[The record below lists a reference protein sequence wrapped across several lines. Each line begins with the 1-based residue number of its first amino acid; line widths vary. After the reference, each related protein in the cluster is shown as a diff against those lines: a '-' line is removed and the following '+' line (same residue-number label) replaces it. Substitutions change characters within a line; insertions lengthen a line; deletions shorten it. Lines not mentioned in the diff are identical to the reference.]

1 MKKLVAATMSAVMLL
16 GPMSIDANAAS
27 SKKKT
32 KRTKVIRVN
41 RKIRN
46 GASCKRPGAIYV
58 DSRGRKF
65 RCVAVKRKKR

>member
-1 MKKLVAATMSAVMLL
+1 MKKLVAAVMSAVMVF
-16 GPMSIDANAAS
+16 GPMSMEASAA

-46 GASCKRPGAIYV
+46 GSSCKRPGAIYV

-65 RCVAVKRKKR
+65 KCVAAKRKR

>member
-1 MKKLVAATMSAVMLL
+1 MKKAIAAAMTAVMVF
-16 GPMSIDANAAS
+16 GPMSIDASAA

-65 RCVAVKRKKR
+65 RCVAVKRRR